1 MVCFRPI
8 CLFVAALAVVLTV
21 GCALKSWFRTEETVF
36 EPRRVRNGMLEI
48 EGDFRT
54 DGLLPLLDELQT
66 THQDMKEILHL
77 PDPKDVTLIRVFND
91 DYSLNEAIHEKMD
104 VLPSR
109 RTYFFE
115 TTRLEQGQKVRQMEI
130 LVKYTD
136 CIADDLRHESAHGY
150 LHSVCHRIPLWLD
163 EGLAEYFEPQRTV
176 QGVQG
181 RHINR
186 LMLRKNST
194 GWLPDLARLE
204 QLEKTVQYDM
214 TIEDYAES
222 WLWVHFLLN
231 YAPQTRALL
240 QNYLNTLDSWR
251 SPRPMSEQIAELYPN
266 NSQLV
271 RDYLVQL
278 NRTLCAITGESPL
291 PSGNPNQ
298 ENPPD
303 SSPFP
308 ENSPSIP
315 LDDRRQLD

>member
-1 MVCFRPI
+1 MVRFRPFFLTVVSI
-8 CLFVAALAVVLTV
+8 VVLLTA
-21 GCALKSWFRTEETVF
+21 GCALKSWFRTTD
-36 EPRRVRNGMLEI
+36 PGLTPHRVRNGMLEI
-48 EGDFRT
+48 EGDFRS

-66 THQDMKEILHL
+66 THLDMKEILRL

-91 DYSLNEAIHEKMD
+91 DFSLDEAIHEKMD

-136 CIADDLRHESAHGY
+136 CIADDLRHESVHGY
-150 LHSVCHRIPLWLD
+150 LHSVCHKVPLWLD
-163 EGLAEYFEPQRTV
+163 EGIAEYFEPERTV
-176 QGVQG
+176 QGMQG

-194 GWLPDLARLE
+194 GWLPDLTRLE
-204 QLEKTVQYDM
+204 KLEKTVQYDM

-231 YAPQTRALL
+231 YNAQTRKLL
-240 QNYLNTLDSWR
+240 QDFLASLDSWR
-251 SPRPMSEQIAELYPN
+251 SPRPLSEQISDLYPN

-278 NRTLCAITGESPL
+278 NRTLCEING
-291 PSGNPNQ
+291 Q
-298 ENPPD
+298 E
-303 SSPFP
+303 
-308 ENSPSIP
+308 
-315 LDDRRQLD
+315 R